1 MDERQT
7 KPKTERSKHRSITKR
22 IIITGDLE
30 LTRPAHFGN
39 GDDDDLTD
47 MPLLVD
53 EPLLADDED
62 STEENVGRRAVITGA
77 SLAGALRNY
86 LREREIGYEVVSP
99 PLDPQKPDIADWRA
113 AENALL
119 AAQLFGGYRGTP
131 DGDQSPLIIDDA
143 FSVTRGL
150 PDVELRDGV
159 KLTATTR
166 TAEEKKKYDYQ
177 LLAAGTRFKLRFELL
192 LDDDQRKNERRLKAL
207 AIALRGLGG
216 RKLENGQFE
225 DGEIR
230 LGARKRRGFGCC
242 RVMNW
247 EVTTY
252 DLTKPNDLFAW
263 LAVDY
268 KDKDGWKLEH
278 TPKAI
283 SGDDIFALLNVAPS
297 EGSLDR
303 REDFEI
309 EADFEIDGS
318 VMIRSGFDDQH
329 SGPDTVHLKT
339 KPRTGESAKSV
350 LSGTSIAGAVRQR
363 ALRIAN
369 TLAANP
375 DARKFI
381 DNVFGPEEIKSGI
394 TPFASR
400 VLINEEFI
408 NGGQSL
414 VQTRIKIDRFTG
426 GTIES
431 ALLEEAPHFGGAV
444 KLRISLRNPE
454 DNEIGLLL
462 LVLKDL
468 WLGDMPLGG
477 ESSVGRGRLR
487 GVKAVIRRK
496 RQGNTETIEMT
507 EDAQT
512 GRITLSDEKMAGELE
527 ECVSALNR
535 KLMEAA

>member
-1 MDERQT
+1 MNQAQEQ
-7 KPKTERSKHRSITKR
+7 PQTERARHRYISKR
-22 IIITGDLE
+22 IVVTGQLE

-47 MPLLVD
+47 MPLLID

-62 STEENVGRRAVITGA
+62 SIEENAGKRAVITGA

-86 LREREIGYEVVSP
+86 LRERELGYEVVSP

-150 PDVELRDGV
+150 PEVELRDGV
-159 KLTATTR
+159 KLTAKTR

-177 LLAAGTRFKLRFELL
+177 LLAAGTKFNLRFELL
-192 LDDDQRKNERRLKAL
+192 LDDDQQKNERRLKAL

-216 RKLENGQFE
+216 RKLGNGQFE

-252 DLTKPNDLFAW
+252 DLTKPNDHFAW
-263 LAVDY
+263 LAADY
-268 KDKDGWKLEH
+268 QDKDGWKPEH

-283 SGDDIFALLNVAPS
+283 AEDDIFALLNVAPS
-297 EGSLDR
+297 EGNLDC

-318 VMIRSGFDDQH
+318 VMIRSGFDDQY

-339 KPRTGESAKSV
+339 KPHTGKGAMSV

-369 TLAANP
+369 TLAANH
-375 DARKFI
+375 DAREFI
-381 DNVFGPEEIKSGI
+381 DDLFGPENIGAGD

-408 NGGQSL
+408 NDGQSL

-431 ALLEEAPHFGGAV
+431 ALLEEAPHFGGKV
-444 KLRISLRNPE
+444 KLRMSLRNPE
-454 DNEIGLLL
+454 DDEVGLLL

-468 WLGDMPLGG
+468 WLGDLPLGG
-477 ESSVGRGRLR
+477 ESSIGRGRLR
-487 GVKAVIRRK
+487 GVKSVIRRK
-496 RQGNTETIEMT
+496 RQSKTETIEMT

-512 GRITLSDEKMAGELE
+512 GRIKLSDEKMASELE